1 MLDFVYARNT
11 RKQVLKKTPDT
22 RKMRELKINLPI
34 RLFLAILASGYENQ
48 FYETCTC
55 TKENTYGTGFA

>member
-1 MLDFVYARNT
+1 
-11 RKQVLKKTPDT
+11 
-22 RKMRELKINLPI
+22 MRELKINLPI
-34 RLFLAILASGYENQ
+34 RLFLDILASGYENQ